1 MAHELDQELEEYRTL
16 MEVPDKFEEGFNLK
30 TIVGALFLGFV
41 MLPGSIY
48 LGLVA
53 GQNLGPAVEWVTI
66 ILFAEVAGGRSRP

>member
-1 MAHELDQELEEYRTL
+1 MAAQIDRELEEYRTL

-30 TIVGALFLGFV
+30 TIVGALFLGFI

-53 GQNLGPAVEWVTI
+53 GQDLGPA
-66 ILFAEVAGGRSRP
+66 AE